1 MTTNISDLPG
11 GNANVPNIQLH
22 TKEKPGGNKVPLSSI
37 NEMVN
42 GLQKAAN
49 NNMTSLPP
57 RDVPHDP
64 ERITRDQQ
72 VQPNYVPPP
81 PNKNYIE
88 DEMEYE
94 EMMRRNQNNYVERE
108 QMDTIYDEIQQPV
121 IFSILFFLFQL
132 PFFNKTLLKFVPT
145 LFKSDGHPKFTGYLL
160 KTILFGVTVFLSN
173 KIFDTVSE
181 F

>member
-22 TKEKPGGNKVPLSSI
+22 TKEKQGGSKVPLSSI

-42 GLQKAAN
+42 GLQKAAT
-49 NNMTSLPP
+49 NNMTGLPP

-64 ERITRDQQ
+64 ERITRDPQI
-72 VQPNYVPPP
+72 QPNYIPPP
-81 PNKNYIE
+81 QNENYIE

-94 EMMRRNQNNYVERE
+94 EMMRRKQNNHIEIE

-121 IFSILFFLFQL
+121 IVSILFFLFQL

-145 LFKSDGHPKFTGYLL
+145 LFKADGHPKFTGYLL
-160 KTILFGVTVFLSN
+160 KTLLFGVTIFLVN
-173 KIFDTVSE
+173 KSFDMVSE

>member
-11 GNANVPNIQLH
+11 GNSNVPNIQLH
-22 TKEKPGGNKVPLSSI
+22 TREKTGSQKVPLSSI
-37 NEMVN
+37 NEMVG

-49 NNMTSLPP
+49 NNMTTLPI

-64 ERITRDQQ
+64 ERITRDPQI
-72 VQPNYVPPP
+72 QPNYVPPP
-81 PNKNYIE
+81 PNQNYIE

-94 EMMRRNQNNYVERE
+94 EMMRRNQNEYQQKER
-108 QMDTIYDEIQQPV
+108 MDSLYDEIQQPV
-121 IFSILFFLFQL
+121 IVSILFFLFQL

-145 LFKSDGHPKFTGYLL
+145 LFKADGHPKFMGYLL
-160 KTILFGVTVFLSN
+160 KTFMFGITIFLAN
-173 KIFDTVSE
+173 KGFDMISE